1 MSNIDNF
8 DEATLV
14 GRLKNGDTDAF
25 IQLYNRYHRGLY
37 TYVTRIVKLPDVA
50 EDILQE
56 VFLKI
61 WEIRHRINPALSFQA
76 YLYRISRNL
85 AFKMLKKISADY
97 NLRLRVMSELQSA
110 VEDAGLKASWDQYII
125 ILKTAIDA
133 LPPQRKRIF
142 ILCREEGRTY
152 KEVSVLLKISPH
164 TVKEHM
170 VLATKS
176 IKDYLT
182 RHGEILFYLAPPL
195 FVLLGIL

>member
-76 YLYRISRNL
+76 YLYCISRNL

-152 KEVSVLLKISPH
+152 KEVSGLLNISPH